1 MSQYGYYEGMSSSV
15 LYVERFSSITRAL
28 EKKEGGKSEREKRE
42 KKNWWMK
49 GRRKIKIIVR
59 VYDIIIDLRAM
70 DLQSGETN
78 GEKLGRLRKLKC

>member
-42 KKNWWMK
+42 KKN
-49 GRRKIKIIVR
+49 
-59 VYDIIIDLRAM
+59 
-70 DLQSGETN
+70 
-78 GEKLGRLRKLKC
+78 